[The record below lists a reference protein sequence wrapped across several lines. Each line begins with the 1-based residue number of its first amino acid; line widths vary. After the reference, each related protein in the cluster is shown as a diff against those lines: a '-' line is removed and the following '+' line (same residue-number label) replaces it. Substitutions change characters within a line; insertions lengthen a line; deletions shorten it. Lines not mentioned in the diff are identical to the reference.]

1 MNENFNYVQSP
12 NAGTLANKV
21 MRRVYVKMLVA
32 MLVTAATSM
41 YVSSN
46 EAILQ
51 LIFGNSFIT
60 IGLVISQIAVVLVLS
75 GRLNKL
81 SITSATLLFYLYSV
95 LTGVVFSSILL
106 LYTATSVGMTF
117 LITAGVFAAMSI
129 YGFTT
134 SNDLTK
140 FGSIM
145 FMALIGLI
153 ICSVVNIFLKS
164 SGMEWIISLAGV
176 AIFIGLTAWDTQK
189 IKNAA
194 MYATDGTSAEKL
206 ATFGALSLYL
216 DFVNLF
222 LYLLRFFGGS
232 RLLFGRIG

>member
-51 LIFGNSFIT
+51 LIFGNSFVT

-194 MYATDGTSAEKL
+194 MYAADGTSAEKL

-232 RLLFGRIG
+232 RD

>member
-12 NAGTLANKV
+12 SAGALPNKV

-32 MLVTAATSM
+32 MLVTAVTSI
-41 YVSSN
+41 YVSGS
-46 EAILQ
+46 ETILRFIYGNTFVTWG
-51 LIFGNSFIT
+51 LI
-60 IGLVISQIAVVLVLS
+60 ISQIAVVLVLS

-81 SITSATLLFYLYSV
+81 SVTAATLLFYLYSV

-106 LYTATSVGMTF
+106 LYTASSVGMTF

-194 MYATDGTSAEKL
+194 MYAPDGTSAEKL
-206 ATFGALSLYL
+206 ATIGALSLYL

-222 LYLLRFFGGS
+222 IYLLRFFGGS
-232 RLLFGRIG
+232 RD

>member
-51 LIFGNSFIT
+51 LIFGNSFVT

-75 GRLNKL
+75 GRLHKL
-81 SITSATLLFYLYSV
+81 SITSATLLLYLYSV

-106 LYTATSVGMTF
+106 LCTATSVGMTF

-232 RLLFGRIG
+232 RD

>member
-12 NAGTLANKV
+12 STGALANKV

-32 MLVTAATSM
+32 MLVTAVTSI
-41 YVSSN
+41 YVSGS
-46 EAILQ
+46 ETILRFIYGNTFVTWG
-51 LIFGNSFIT
+51 LI
-60 IGLVISQIAVVLVLS
+60 ISQIAVVLVLS

-81 SITSATLLFYLYSV
+81 SVTAATLLFYLYSV

-106 LYTATSVGMTF
+106 LYTASSVGMTF

-194 MYATDGTSAEKL
+194 MYAADGTSAEKL
-206 ATFGALSLYL
+206 ATIGALSLYL

-222 LYLLRFFGGS
+222 IYLLRFFGGS
-232 RLLFGRIG
+232 RD

>member
-51 LIFGNSFIT
+51 LIFGNSFVT

-81 SITSATLLFYLYSV
+81 RITSATLLFYLYSV

-232 RLLFGRIG
+232 RD

>member
-194 MYATDGTSAEKL
+194 MYTTDGTSAEKL

-232 RLLFGRIG
+232 RD

>member
-81 SITSATLLFYLYSV
+81 CITSATLLFYLYSV

-232 RLLFGRIG
+232 RD

>member
-1 MNENFNYVQSP
+1 MNENFNCVQSP

-32 MLVTAATSM
+32 MLVTAVTSI
-41 YVSSN
+41 YVSGS
-46 EAILQ
+46 ETILRFIYGNTFVTWG
-51 LIFGNSFIT
+51 LI
-60 IGLVISQIAVVLVLS
+60 ISQIAVVLVLS

-232 RLLFGRIG
+232 RD

>member
-1 MNENFNYVQSP
+1 MNENFNSVQSP

-51 LIFGNSFIT
+51 LIFGNSFVT

-232 RLLFGRIG
+232 RD

>member
-51 LIFGNSFIT
+51 LIFGNSFVT

-194 MYATDGTSAEKL
+194 MYAIDGTSAEKL

-232 RLLFGRIG
+232 RD

>member
-41 YVSSN
+41 YVSNN

-194 MYATDGTSAEKL
+194 MYAIDGTSAEKL

-232 RLLFGRIG
+232 RD

>member
-51 LIFGNSFIT
+51 LIFGNSFVT

-75 GRLNKL
+75 GRLNNL

-232 RLLFGRIG
+232 RD

>member
-12 NAGTLANKV
+12 SAGTLANKV

-32 MLVTAATSM
+32 MLVTAVTSI
-41 YVSSN
+41 YVSGS
-46 EAILQ
+46 ETILRFIYGNTFVTWG
-51 LIFGNSFIT
+51 LI
-60 IGLVISQIAVVLVLS
+60 ISQIAVVLVLS

-81 SITSATLLFYLYSV
+81 SVTAATLLFYLYSV

-106 LYTATSVGMTF
+106 LYTASSVGMTF

-194 MYATDGTSAEKL
+194 MYAADGTSAEKL
-206 ATFGALSLYL
+206 ATIGALSLYL

-222 LYLLRFFGGS
+222 IYLLRFFGGS
-232 RLLFGRIG
+232 RD

>member
-32 MLVTAATSM
+32 MLVTAVTSM

-51 LIFGNSFIT
+51 LIFGNSFVT

-222 LYLLRFFGGS
+222 LYLQRFFGGS
-232 RLLFGRIG
+232 RD

>member
-51 LIFGNSFIT
+51 LIFGNSFVT

-106 LYTATSVGMTF
+106 IYTATSVGMTF

-232 RLLFGRIG
+232 RD

>member
-12 NAGTLANKV
+12 SAGTLANKV

-32 MLVTAATSM
+32 MLVTAVTSI
-41 YVSSN
+41 YVSGS
-46 EAILQ
+46 ETILRFIYGNTFVTWG
-51 LIFGNSFIT
+51 LI
-60 IGLVISQIAVVLVLS
+60 ISQIAVVLVLS

-81 SITSATLLFYLYSV
+81 SVTAATLLFYLYSV

-106 LYTATSVGMTF
+106 LYTASSVGMTF
-117 LITAGVFAAMSI
+117 LITAGVYAAMSI

-194 MYATDGTSAEKL
+194 MYAPDGTSAEKL

-222 LYLLRFFGGS
+222 IYLLRFFGGS
-232 RLLFGRIG
+232 RD